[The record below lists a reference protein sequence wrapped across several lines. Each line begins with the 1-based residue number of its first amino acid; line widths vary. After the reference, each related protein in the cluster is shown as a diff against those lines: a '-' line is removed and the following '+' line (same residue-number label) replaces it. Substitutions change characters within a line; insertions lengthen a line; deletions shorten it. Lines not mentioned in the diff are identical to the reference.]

1 MELRD
6 KVCVITGAAS
16 GIGLALAKAFV
27 AEGAKVVVSDIDRP
41 GVEAAA
47 AELGC
52 LGVVTDVSS
61 STAVLALV
69 DQTEAELGPIDLFFS
84 NAGIA
89 AGAGPEALDEVW
101 ERSWAINTMSHVYAA
116 RHLLP
121 RMVER
126 GSGYLASTASA
137 AGMLMEPRSAPYTLT
152 KHASLALAEWI
163 SVNYGDKGIG
173 VSVLCPQAVNT
184 PMAEDDSFS
193 QLAAADGFLEPE
205 DVAAQTVEAIKAN
218 EFLITPHPKVRGYE
232 QYKTKDREAW
242 LAGMRK
248 AVRDLNEN

>member
-6 KVCVITGAAS
+6 RVCVITGAAS
-16 GIGLALAKAFV
+16 GIGLALATAFA
-27 AEGAKVVVSDIDRP
+27 AEGAKVVVSDIDGP
-41 GVEAAA
+41 GVEKAAA
-47 AELGC
+47 ALGC
-52 LGVVTDVSS
+52 LGIVCDVSTS
-61 STAVLALV
+61 AAVLALV
-69 DQTEAELGPIDLFFS
+69 EQTESALGPIDLFFS

-89 AGAGPEALDEVW
+89 AGEGPEAPDEIW

-121 RMVER
+121 RMVTR
-126 GSGYLASTASA
+126 GSGYLVSTASA

-163 SVNYGDKGIG
+163 AVNYGDKGIG

-184 PMAEDDSFS
+184 PMAADDSFS

-205 DVAAQTVEAIKAN
+205 DVAAQTIDAITN
-218 EFLITPHPKVRGYE
+218 DEFLITPHPKVRGYE
-232 QYKTKDREAW
+232 QYKAKDREAW
-242 LAGMRK
+242 LGGMRK
-248 AVRDLNEN
+248 AVRDLNE

>member
-6 KVCVITGAAS
+6 KVCVVTGAAS
-16 GIGLALAKAFV
+16 GIGRALARAFA
-27 AEGAKVVVSDIDRP
+27 AEGSQVVVSDIDRQ
-41 GVEAAA
+41 GLAAVA
-47 AELGC
+47 AELAC

-61 STAVLALV
+61 SDAVLNLI
-69 DQTEAELGPIDLFFS
+69 DQAEAEVGPIDLFFS

-152 KHASLALAEWI
+152 KHASIALAEWI
-163 SVNYGDKGIG
+163 AVNYGDKGID

-205 DVAAQTVEAIKAN
+205 DVAARTIEAIKAN
-218 EFLITPHPKVRGYE
+218 EFLITPHPKVRSYE
-232 QYKTKDREAW
+232 QYKAHDREAW

-248 AVRDLNEN
+248 AVRALEEG